1 MSPPGLSFVA
11 LSERA
16 WKMAETSNLPK
27 YYFNL
32 KKDKRRR
39 FKVPTPT
46 TPATPAV
53 SIIMAVA
60 KATNML
66 LEMGLDNVYKRQAD
80 YGKRVREYVKSLGLE
95 LLPEEDTASDLITAI
110 KVPENTKHQKL

>member
-1 MSPPGLSFVA
+1 MVVIVDAVSSLGGIPLEMDEWGIDAVITCSQKCLMSPPGLSFVA

-39 FKVPTPT
+39 FKTQ
-46 TPATPAV
+46 
-53 SIIMAVA
+53 S
-60 KATNML
+60 
-66 LEMGLDNVYKRQAD
+66 
-80 YGKRVREYVKSLGLE
+80 
-95 LLPEEDTASDLITAI
+95 
-110 KVPENTKHQKL
+110 